1 MTVGDLIGFSFT
13 ALRGHRLRTVL
24 SLLGV
29 AIGVGAVVVLTA
41 LTQGAR
47 TYVTQQFASLGTNLV
62 IVVPGRTET
71 TGIPGLGGTPNDLT
85 LDDAEAILRSVPSA
99 RRVAPIAMGTESVAY
114 GDRSRQVA
122 LIGTTPEYRVARQLE
137 LALGEFLPSDAER
150 RGTPVAVLGAALARE
165 LFDRDNPVGEVVRVG
180 GWRMHVIG
188 VLDEQGTKLGIDF
201 DETAFVPVVT
211 AMRML
216 NRHSLFRVMVEVN
229 ARSDLDIARD
239 GIRDVITA
247 RHGEEDVTVITQDA
261 VLSTFGSI
269 LDVLTIGLIAI
280 ATISL
285 TVAGLGI
292 MNVMLVSV
300 SERTREIGLL
310 RALGAG
316 RLQVLGAFLVEAV
329 LLSTAGGLL
338 GLALGWALVR
348 LLVRLYPA
356 LPASPPPWAVAAALI
371 VAVGVGVIFG
381 LLPARRATR
390 LDPVVALAGR

>member
-1 MTVGDLIGFSFT
+1 MTAADLLGFSFC
-13 ALRGHRLRTVL
+13 AVVGHRLRTLL

-41 LTQGAR
+41 LTEGAR
-47 TYVTQQFASLGTNLV
+47 TYVSEQFASLGTNLV

-85 LDDAEAILRSVPSA
+85 LDDAVAVARAVPSI
-99 RRVAPIAMGTESVAY
+99 RRVAPIAMGTESVSH
-114 GDRSRQVA
+114 GDRTRQVA
-122 LIGTTPEYRVARQLE
+122 LIGTTPEYRLARQLP
-137 LALGEFLPSDAER
+137 LALGDFLPDDAER
-150 RGTPVAVLGAALARE
+150 RGTPVAVLGANLAGE
-165 LFDRDNPVGEVVRVG
+165 LFDRRNPLGEVVRVG
-180 GWRMHVIG
+180 GWRMRVIG
-188 VLDEQGTKLGIDF
+188 VLAPQGTKLGVDF
-201 DETAFVPVVT
+201 DETVFVPVVT

-216 NRHSLFRVMVEVN
+216 NRQSLFRILVEVN
-229 ARSDLDIARD
+229 AHQDLDRAREE
-239 GIRDVITA
+239 IRRIVTL

-261 VLSTFGSI
+261 VLTTFGSI
-269 LDVLTIGLIAI
+269 LDVLTIGLVAI

-316 RLQVLGAFLVEAV
+316 RGQVLAAFLAEAV
-329 LLSTAGGLL
+329 LLSTGGGLL
-338 GLALGWALVR
+338 GLALGWMLVR
-348 LLVRLYPA
+348 LLVHLYPA
-356 LPASPPPWAVAAALI
+356 LPASPPGWAVAAALLVA
-371 VAVGVGVIFG
+371 VAVGVVFG

-390 LDPVVALAGR
+390 LDPVSALSGR

>member
-1 MTVGDLIGFSFT
+1 MTAADLLGFSFG
-13 ALRGHRLRTVL
+13 AVVGHRLRTLL

-41 LTQGAR
+41 LTEGAR
-47 TYVTQQFASLGTNLV
+47 TYVTEQFASLGTNLV

-85 LDDAEAILRSVPSA
+85 LDDAVAVARALPSV
-99 RRVAPIAMGTESVAY
+99 RRVAPIAMGTESVSH
-114 GDRSRQVA
+114 GDRTRQVA
-122 LIGTTPEYRVARQLE
+122 LIGTTPEYRQARQLS
-137 LALGEFLPSDAER
+137 LALGDFLPDDAER
-150 RGTPVAVLGAALARE
+150 RGTPVAVLGANLAGE
-165 LFDRDNPVGEVVRVG
+165 LFDRRNPVGQVVRVG
-180 GWRMHVIG
+180 AWRMRVIG
-188 VLDEQGTKLGIDF
+188 VLAPQGTKLGVDF
-201 DETAFVPVVT
+201 DETVFVPVVT

-216 NRHSLFRVMVEVN
+216 NRHSLFRILVEVN
-229 ARSDLDIARD
+229 AHGDLDRAREE
-239 GIRDVITA
+239 IRRIVTR

-261 VLSTFGSI
+261 VLSTFQSI
-269 LDVLTIGLIAI
+269 LDVLTIGLVAI

-300 SERTREIGLL
+300 AERTREIGLL

-316 RLQVLGAFLVEAV
+316 RGQVLAAFLAEAV
-329 LLSTAGGLL
+329 LLSTGGGLL
-338 GLALGWALVR
+338 GLALGWMLVR

-356 LPASPPPWAVAAALI
+356 LPASPPGWAVAAALL
-371 VAVGVGVIFG
+371 VAVGVGVVFG

-390 LDPVVALAGR
+390 LDPVAALSGR